1 MEKTKSD
8 VATALDLLR
17 MSLAT
22 AKGAKAVLDVA
33 YEGGDLDPHEVD
45 AGYMLDGEVAAI
57 ENVIELLTETRG
69 ASPWLQPWGRAAPTG
84 CENDR

>member
-22 AKGAKAVLDVA
+22 AKGAEAVLDVA
-33 YEGGDLDPHEVD
+33 YEGGGLDSREND
-45 AGYMLDGEVAAI
+45 ARDMLYDGVATL
-57 ENVIELLTETRG
+57 ESVIELLTGEG
-69 ASPWLQPWGRAAPTG
+69 NGYV
-84 CENDR
+84 

>member
-22 AKGAKAVLDVA
+22 AKGAKAVL
-33 YEGGDLDPHEVD
+33 D

>member
-57 ENVIELLTETRG
+57 ENVIELLTGKGGGYERG
-69 ASPWLQPWGRAAPTG
+69 FLHRPRRHPPHRL
-84 CENDR
+84 